1 MKKTSLTDK
10 SFIQLFILCSFVYPY
25 RFKQNHTIMN
35 VHTYQKNLEQL
46 LLTGERESK
55 GKTKSLRPTYYSGVY
70 ILSRSLENQNFKLGM
85 SWGTG
90 GIYKRI
96 ISQYKIC
103 FAGKDEFFIRYLV
116 ICPKQ
121 KAGKKHFAYLME
133 QEMLKSIKTAVPIEE
148 DVRKYEAYSN
158 EYIFVPEITTL
169 EKTMGQVL
177 NNEKYKPYY
186 THAIKFVE
194 DGFHK
199 YDTVRGFHTELQ
211 DFSKLVNLN
220 PTVHSMLALTN
231 KNLKLDEKVSDM
243 RDIEHTAKIL
253 EMMKADAKHHKEPK
267 VVKASVVEPKKAK
280 PKAKPKAK
288 TMKEKVKEKE
298 PATTGRTKKM
308 PSKFKD
314 YVL

>member
-1 MKKTSLTDK
+1 
-10 SFIQLFILCSFVYPY
+10 
-25 RFKQNHTIMN
+25 MN

-46 LLTGERESK
+46 LRTGVRESK
-55 GKTKSLRPTYYSGVY
+55 GKKTKAVRPTYYSGVY

-121 KAGKKHFAYLME
+121 KEGKKHFAYMME
-133 QEMLKSIKTAVPIEE
+133 QELLLSIKNKVPIEGS
-148 DVRKYEAYSN
+148 DYGAYSK
-158 EYIFVPEITTL
+158 EYIFVPEIKKL
-169 EKTMGQVL
+169 EETMSVVL
-177 NNEKYKPYY
+177 NNEEYKPYY
-186 THAIKFVE
+186 THAIKFVK
-194 DGFHK
+194 DGFYK

-267 VVKASVVEPKKAK
+267 
-280 PKAKPKAK
+280 KAKPKAK
-288 TMKEKVKEKE
+288 TMKEKVKKKE
-298 PATTGRTKKM
+298 PATTGKKSGRTTKTPAKL
-308 PSKFKD
+308 KD

>member
-1 MKKTSLTDK
+1 
-10 SFIQLFILCSFVYPY
+10 
-25 RFKQNHTIMN
+25 MN
-35 VHTYQKNLEQL
+35 VHTHQHDLEQL
-46 LLTGERESK
+46 LRTGVRESK
-55 GKTKSLRPTYYSGVY
+55 GKTKVRPTYYSGVY

-90 GIYKRI
+90 GIFKRI

-103 FAGKDEFFIRYLV
+103 FAGKNEFFIRYLV
-116 ICPKQ
+116 ICPRQ
-121 KAGKKHFAYLME
+121 KEGKKHFAYMME
-133 QEMLKSIKTAVPIEE
+133 QELLLSIKNKVPIEGS
-148 DVRKYEAYSN
+148 DYGAYSK
-158 EYIFVPEITTL
+158 EYIFVPEIKKL
-169 EKTMGQVL
+169 EETMSVVL
-177 NNEKYKPYY
+177 NNEEYKPYY
-186 THAIKFVE
+186 THAIKFVK
-194 DGFHK
+194 DGFYK

-231 KNLKLDEKVSDM
+231 KNLKLDKKVDDM

-267 VVKASVVEPKKAK
+267 VVKAK

-288 TMKEKVKEKE
+288 TMKE

>member
-1 MKKTSLTDK
+1 
-10 SFIQLFILCSFVYPY
+10 
-25 RFKQNHTIMN
+25 MN

-116 ICPKQ
+116 ICPRQ
-121 KAGKKHFAYLME
+121 KAGTKHFAYIME
-133 QEMLKSIKTAVPIEE
+133 KKLLQSIKTAVPIEGS
-148 DVRKYEAYSN
+148 DYGAYST
-158 EYIFVPEITTL
+158 EYIFVPEIKKL
-169 EKTMGQVL
+169 EETMSVVL
-177 NNEKYKPYY
+177 NNEEYKPYY
-186 THAIKFVE
+186 THAIKFVK
-194 DGFHK
+194 DGFYK

-231 KNLKLDEKVSDM
+231 KNLKLDEKVDDM

-253 EMMKADAKHHKEPK
+253 EMMKGKPKEPK
-267 VVKASVVEPKKAK
+267 VVKASASVVEPKKAK
-280 PKAKPKAK
+280 PKAKTIKPK
-288 TMKEKVKEKE
+288 KVKEKE
-298 PATTGRTKKM
+298 PATTGKKSGRTTKTPAKL
-308 PSKFKD
+308 KD